1 MAPVAPSISG
11 VRGNRRVDSESS
23 RTHVINNGAFVQ
35 IVGHKQE
42 QASVLAQPC
51 YHGGTMTMK
60 FKAAILWLATAA
72 SAVAQTPTPQLATF
86 TLWPLEIVSSQNI
99 TSLTMTP
106 IGSGVTINTPAGYMG
121 GLVAN
126 SPLKLQYVLTPNQW
140 RVR

>member
-1 MAPVAPSISG
+1 M
-11 VRGNRRVDSESS
+11 DSESS

-60 FKAAILWLATAA
+60 FKAAILWLAT
-72 SAVAQTPTPQLATF
+72 
-86 TLWPLEIVSSQNI
+86 
-99 TSLTMTP
+99 
-106 IGSGVTINTPAGYMG
+106 G

-126 SPLKLQYVLTPNQW
+126 VPLKLQYVLTPNQW
-140 RVR
+140 RGR